1 MFRARQVM
9 ERMTRVDRAV
19 TGVCQ
24 GRGNSTGEYL
34 HRAVHVFSPSE
45 SSLESLFLR
54 RLSYNQRRSDRTPE
68 PMKTENPCDAA
79 QFE

>member
-1 MFRARQVM
+1 M
-9 ERMTRVDRAV
+9 ERVVRVDWSV
-19 TGVCQ
+19 SGVCQ
-24 GRGNSTGEYL
+24 RRGSSTGEYL

-54 RLSYNQRRSDRTPE
+54 RLSYNQWRSDRTPE